1 MNLTENLEKYCQEYY
16 PLHMPGHKR
25 RIDPTGGF
33 LPVDIDTT
41 EVTGVDDLHNATGI
55 LKEAQD
61 RTAALYSSKA
71 LRYLVGGSTL
81 GVLASIYA
89 VAGRNGEIIASRGCH
104 KSVWHAAELLN
115 LKVDYLLPPMIPGY
129 EVFGS
134 IRPED
139 VEKSIKVHPDAR
151 AVVITSP
158 TYEGILSDIRPIA
171 EICHRAGIPLIVDEA
186 HGAHLIGRFRG
197 DGGFWPEGAV
207 SCGADL
213 VIQSAHKTLP
223 SLTQTAWLHINGNLA
238 DPGIVDHALDIFET
252 SSPSYPLMASL
263 DAATGL
269 LTERGDRLF
278 KEWQQML
285 VRFYKETAGLESL
298 EILNAPQNR
307 GKIAGF
313 AYSVDPGKIFISSR
327 RAGLP
332 ARELAGVLRQH
343 FGFETE
349 MSVGYGTL
357 AMTSLADDPDALAAF
372 AEALLEID
380 DDVSFGDVT
389 ERRTKGKAEGTAEGK
404 TAGMAK
410 EKEEERAGEAKK
422 TEENTGR
429 KEEGKA
435 GSEERGIE
443 RTANGVNEFSF
454 PACRLRITEAME
466 KETEEIPL
474 SGAAGR
480 IAGEI
485 VMAYPPGVPLLLPGE
500 MIDERMIRYIHALQ
514 NSGTEVWHRSR
525 RHGEAGR
532 GAIIVVKD

>member
-1 MNLTENLEKYCQEYY
+1 
-16 PLHMPGHKR
+16 
-25 RIDPTGGF
+25 
-33 LPVDIDTT
+33 
-41 EVTGVDDLHNATGI
+41 
-55 LKEAQD
+55 
-61 RTAALYSSKA
+61 
-71 LRYLVGGSTL
+71 
-81 GVLASIYA
+81 
-89 VAGRNGEIIASRGCH
+89 
-104 KSVWHAAELLN
+104 
-115 LKVDYLLPPMIPGY
+115 
-129 EVFGS
+129 
-134 IRPED
+134 
-139 VEKSIKVHPDAR
+139 
-151 AVVITSP
+151 
-158 TYEGILSDIRPIA
+158 
-171 EICHRAGIPLIVDEA
+171 
-186 HGAHLIGRFRG
+186 
-197 DGGFWPEGAV
+197 
-207 SCGADL
+207 
-213 VIQSAHKTLP
+213 
-223 SLTQTAWLHINGNLA
+223 
-238 DPGIVDHALDIFET
+238 
-252 SSPSYPLMASL
+252 
-263 DAATGL
+263 
-269 LTERGDRLF
+269 
-278 KEWQQML
+278 ML

-380 DDVSFGDVT
+380 DVVSFGDVT
-389 ERRTKGKAEGTAEGK
+389 ERRTKGKA
-404 TAGMAK
+404 
-410 EKEEERAGEAKK
+410 
-422 TEENTGR
+422 
-429 KEEGKA
+429 

-443 RTANGVNEFSF
+443 RTAHGVNEFSF

>member
-285 VRFYKETAGLESL
+285 VRFYKETEGLESL

-380 DDVSFGDVT
+380 DVVSFGDVT
-389 ERRTKGKAEGTAEGK
+389 ERRTKGKT
-404 TAGMAK
+404 
-410 EKEEERAGEAKK
+410 
-422 TEENTGR
+422 
-429 KEEGKA
+429 
-435 GSEERGIE
+435 GSEERSIE
-443 RTANGVNEFSF
+443 RTAHGVNEFSF